1 MNFFNSTFTI
11 NLINYSEQEILI
23 NVKNLKIDFN
33 INTKKIKDI
42 IINNY
47 KELEIKFINL
57 NTLDFSILLTIN
69 RQIPYNH
76 IINPDNNH
84 LYYLNKYN
92 TKLTDSMFVKYNI
105 IGLAIIGLIIKDIL
119 DIEYNIK
126 LFTHVNSV
134 GNIFDKVDDYL
145 CLYNDMD
152 KFSTDNLPIIDP
164 RAKILIQK
172 QIIKA
177 VNEKKY
183 LSGSLQTLI
192 YNLPKGLGIPYFNLF
207 ESTLARVLYLIPNLK
222 SLEFCNVIDI
232 NYNRKNITKN
242 IYFDNDK
249 LIYESNINASIEQ
262 GITTGEILSFNT
274 HFLPSIDITNN
285 TKSINYKTLENV
297 FIKTNNNDYFTLHKQ
312 IFVVEGLSAIAIFDL
327 LKRQA

>member
-1 MNFFNSTFTI
+1 MNFFNHTFTI
-11 NLINYSEQEILI
+11 NLINYNEQEILI
-23 NVKNLKIDFN
+23 NVKNLKTNFN
-33 INTKKIKDI
+33 INTKKIKDKI
-42 IINNY
+42 IANY
-47 KELEIKFINL
+47 KELDIKFINL
-57 NTLDFSILLTIN
+57 NTVDFTIQLIIS
-69 RQIPYNH
+69 RHTPYNH
-76 IINPDNNH
+76 IIDPNNNH

-92 TKLTDSMFVKYNI
+92 KKITDSILVKYNI
-105 IGLAIIGLIIKDIL
+105 IGISIVGLLIKDIL
-119 DIEYNIK
+119 EKEYNIK

-134 GNIFDKVDDYL
+134 GNTFDKVDDYL
-145 CLYNDMD
+145 SLYKDIDSFN
-152 KFSTDNLPIIDP
+152 TDNLPIIDP

-207 ESTLARVLYLIPNLK
+207 ESSLAKVLYLIPNLK

-249 LIYESNINASIEQ
+249 LIYESNINLGIEQ

-274 HFLPSIDITNN
+274 HFLPSIDFANN
-285 TKSINYKTLENV
+285 TKSINYQTLENV
-297 FIKTNNNDYFTLHKQ
+297 LIKSNNNDYFTLHKQ
-312 IFVVEGLSAIAIFDL
+312 IFLVEGLSAIAIYDL